1 MNYRLAAAAAGA
13 LVSSLACAQ
22 GVVKG
27 DPAKAQQ
34 IVTQVCASCHGKDG
48 NSPSPVNPV
57 LAGQLPEYI
66 RKQLMNFKAQSG
78 KPAERVNPVMN
89 GMVASLSDADMANL
103 AAYFAAQTRKPREA
117 HDPALVKL
125 GQSIYRGGIMAKG
138 VPACASCHLP
148 NGAGVPALFPRLS
161 GQYPEYTVAQLKAF
175 RAGERANDPNKMMR
189 LTAAKLSDREI
200 SALAEYVAGLR

>member
-1 MNYRLAAAAAGA
+1 MNYRLGAAAAGA
-13 LVSSLACAQ
+13 LVASLAFGQ

-27 DPAKAQQ
+27 DPAKARQ

-48 NSPSPVNPV
+48 NSPSSVNPV
-57 LAGQLPEYI
+57 LAGQLPEYV
-66 RKQLMNFKAQSG
+66 RKQLMDFKAQSG

-103 AAYFAAQTRKPREA
+103 AAYFAAQTRKPRAA

-125 GQSIYRGGIMAKG
+125 GQSIYRGGITAKG

-161 GQYPEYTVAQLKAF
+161 GQYPEYTAAQLKAF
-175 RAGERANDPNKMMR
+175 RSGERANDPNKMMR